1 MSVQRGSGDLIP
13 LRPPAAELV
22 EGDGPRSTSLIDAA
36 VTVGVGARP
45 GTSAEDV
52 LAAVDAVL
60 PAGVRVVALATVDRR
75 AAEPGVQAA
84 AAARGWTLV
93 ARTVDEL
100 AAVPVPSV
108 SARVAAALGTPSVAE
123 AAALADGGRLVVPKT
138 VRGPV
143 TVAVAAR

>member
-1 MSVQRGSGDLIP
+1 M
-13 LRPPAAELV
+13 
-22 EGDGPRSTSLIDAA
+22 
-36 VTVGVGARP
+36 VGVGARP
-45 GTSAEDV
+45 GVSADLV

-60 PAGVRVVALATVDRR
+60 PAGARVRALATVDRR
-75 AAEPGVQAA
+75 AAEPGVRDA
-84 AAARGWTLV
+84 AAARGWPLV
-93 ARTVDEL
+93 AFPVEAL

-143 TVAVAAR
+143 TVAVAAP

>member
-1 MSVQRGSGDLIP
+1 M
-13 LRPPAAELV
+13 
-22 EGDGPRSTSLIDAA
+22 
-36 VTVGVGARP
+36 GVGARP
-45 GTSAEDV
+45 GVSAEDV

-93 ARTVDEL
+93 ARTVAEL

-123 AAALADGGRLVVPKT
+123 AAALAEGGELLVPKT

-143 TVAVAAR
+143 TVAVVLR